1 MGGTIKKYTKNGDHV
16 KILIMATGILARRSL
31 NFTNSTEYKIS
42 KDSEKKINLQIKKL
56 QKQAYAAAKVIGV
69 DDIEF
74 FNFPDNEM
82 DLVSNLEIT
91 KKIENVILKF
101 KPSIVYTHSNTDIN
115 IDHRSIYNATIT
127 ATRPSKNSVEKVIS
141 FEVPSSTEWNF
152 PSTFSPNIFIDISS
166 ELAFKLKSMSKYKD
180 ELNEFPH
187 PRSLKG
193 LEIIAKRWGTVSGYN
208 AAEAFCLVRELKG
221 TIEK

>member
-1 MGGTIKKYTKNGDHV
+1 MGGTIKKYTENGVHV

-42 KDSEKKINLQIKKL
+42 KYSEKKINLQIKQL
-56 QKQAYAAAKVIGV
+56 QKQAYAAAKVVGV

-101 KPSIVYTHSNTDIN
+101 KPSIVYTHSNADIN

-127 ATRPSKNSVEKVIS
+127 ATRPGKNSVEKVIS

-166 ELAFKLKSMSKYKD
+166 ELSFKLKSMSKYKD

>member
-1 MGGTIKKYTKNGDHV
+1 MGGTIKKYTKNGVHV

-42 KDSEKKINLQIKKL
+42 KYSEKKINLQIKQL
-56 QKQAYAAAKVIGV
+56 QKQAYAAAKVVGV

-101 KPSIVYTHSNTDIN
+101 KPSIVYTHSNADIN

-127 ATRPSKNSVEKVIS
+127 ATRPGKNSVEKVIS

-166 ELAFKLKSMSKYKD
+166 ELSFKLKSMSKYKD

>member
-91 KKIENVILKF
+91 KKIENVSLKF
-101 KPSIVYTHSNTDIN
+101 KPSIVYTHSNADIN

-127 ATRPSKNSVEKVIS
+127 ATRPGKNSVEKVIS

>member
-1 MGGTIKKYTKNGDHV
+1 MGGTIKKYTENGVHV

-42 KDSEKKINLQIKKL
+42 KYSEKKINLQIKQL
-56 QKQAYAAAKVIGV
+56 QKQAYAAAKVVGV

-101 KPSIVYTHSNTDIN
+101 KPSIVYTHSNADIN

-127 ATRPSKNSVEKVIS
+127 ATRPGKNSVEKVIS